1 MINPTFRAER
11 LPYVMGFPSL
21 PSYIATKLDNLLL
34 ITLLSRQ
41 RPTPNEE
48 EVPLD

>member
-34 ITLLSRQ
+34 ITLLLANAL
-41 RPTPNEE
+41 PNEE